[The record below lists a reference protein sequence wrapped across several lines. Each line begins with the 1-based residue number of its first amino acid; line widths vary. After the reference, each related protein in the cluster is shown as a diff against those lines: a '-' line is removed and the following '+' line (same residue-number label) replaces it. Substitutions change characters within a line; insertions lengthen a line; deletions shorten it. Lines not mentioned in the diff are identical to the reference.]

1 MRFAATTHGV
11 SCVIRRQCGAPRT
24 IDAGGLRDAVRD
36 GRDGSRFEAFAAFD
50 EIVEIVA
57 SDAFAAD
64 ADADADADV
73 TLVAG
78 IVDMPGSRL
87 ARRDGRLRGRR
98 AARCAAGGA
107 PADGSR
113 RVRSRP
119 WRSRRPSAS

>member
-1 MRFAATTHGV
+1 MRFAAATHGV
-11 SCVIRRQCGAPRT
+11 SCMIRRQCGAPRT

-50 EIVEIVA
+50 EIVEIVEIVA

-64 ADADADADV
+64 ADM

-107 PADGSR
+107 RADGSR

-119 WRSRRPSAS
+119 WKSRRPSAS

>member
-1 MRFAATTHGV
+1 MRFAAATHGV
-11 SCVIRRQCGAPRT
+11 SCVIRRQCGAPCT

-36 GRDGSRFEAFAAFD
+36 GRDGSRFEAFAA
-50 EIVEIVA
+50 
-57 SDAFAAD
+57 D
-64 ADADADADV
+64 ADM

-98 AARCAAGGA
+98 AARCAASGA

>member
-1 MRFAATTHGV
+1 MRFAAATLGV

-36 GRDGSRFEAFAAFD
+36 GRDGSRFAAFAAFD

-64 ADADADADV
+64 ADM

>member
-1 MRFAATTHGV
+1 MRFAAATHGV
-11 SCVIRRQCGAPRT
+11 SCMIRRQCGAPRT

-36 GRDGSRFEAFAAFD
+36 GRDGSRFAAFAAFD

-64 ADADADADV
+64 ADM

>member
-1 MRFAATTHGV
+1 
-11 SCVIRRQCGAPRT
+11 APRT

-36 GRDGSRFEAFAAFD
+36 GRDGSRFAAFAAFD
-50 EIVEIVA
+50 EIVEIVEIVA

-64 ADADADADV
+64 ADM

-87 ARRDGRLRGRR
+87 ARRDGLLRGRR

-107 PADGSR
+107 RADGSR

>member
-36 GRDGSRFEAFAAFD
+36 GRDGSRFAAFAAFD
-50 EIVEIVA
+50 EIVEIVEIVA
-57 SDAFAAD
+57 SDAFA
-64 ADADADADV
+64 ADADADV

-98 AARCAAGGA
+98 TARCAAGGA
-107 PADGSR
+107 RADGSR

>member
-1 MRFAATTHGV
+1 MRFAAATHGV

-36 GRDGSRFEAFAAFD
+36 GRDGSRFAAFAAFD
-50 EIVEIVA
+50 EIVA

-64 ADADADADV
+64 ADM

-107 PADGSR
+107 RADGSR

-119 WRSRRPSAS
+119 

>member
-1 MRFAATTHGV
+1 MRFAAATQGV
-11 SCVIRRQCGAPRT
+11 SCMIRRQCGAPRT
-24 IDAGGLRDAVRD
+24 IDAGGLRDAVRH
-36 GRDGSRFEAFAAFD
+36 GRDGSRFEAFAAF
-50 EIVEIVA
+50 VEIA
-57 SDAFAAD
+57 AFAAD
-64 ADADADADV
+64 ADM

-107 PADGSR
+107 RADGSR

>member
-1 MRFAATTHGV
+1 M
-11 SCVIRRQCGAPRT
+11 IRRQCGAPRT

-36 GRDGSRFEAFAAFD
+36 GRDGSRFAAFAAFD
-50 EIVEIVA
+50 EIVA

-64 ADADADADV
+64 ADM

-107 PADGSR
+107 RADGSR

-119 WRSRRPSAS
+119 WKSRRPSAS